1 MITGRIVG
9 IKRFEIHDG
18 DGIRTTLFLKGC
30 PLKCVWCHNPESI
43 SFQPQVAY
51 NEARCIGC
59 GACAALCA
67 AHSLSGGKHFYDRNK
82 CSGCGRC
89 EEACLGEALTFYGK
103 EITVQ
108 DALTLLTEDRMFYEG
123 SGGGVTL
130 SGGEPLLQADFCRE
144 LLNQLKAT
152 GIHTAVD
159 TCGFVT
165 RAQIDKVI
173 DFTDLFLYDIKF
185 MDAKKHI
192 QYTGQS
198 NEVILNNLTY
208 IAGRGKPVEIRI
220 PLITAINDD
229 QIEPIGRFLAALG
242 FTGKI
247 KVLPYHDFASAKYK
261 ALEMENTLPAV
272 RTPDD
277 EQMADA
283 IAKLT
288 LHGLQAISGRE
299 PHDQRNGKT

>member
-30 PLKCVWCHNPESI
+30 PLKCIWCHNPESI
-43 SFQPQVAY
+43 SYRPQVAY

-59 GACAALCA
+59 GACASLCTV
-67 AHSLSGGKHFYDRNK
+67 HSLSGDKHFYDRSK
-82 CSGCGRC
+82 CTGCGRC

-103 EITVQ
+103 DITVQ
-108 DALTLLTEDRMFYEG
+108 DALTLLTEDRIFYIS

-144 LLNQLKAT
+144 LLRLLQTA
-152 GIHTAVD
+152 GIHTAID
-159 TCGFVT
+159 TCGFAT

-173 DFTDLFLYDIKF
+173 DITDLFLYDIKF
-185 MDAKKHI
+185 IDVNKHI
-192 QYTGQS
+192 QYTGKP

-208 IAGRGKPVEIRI
+208 IIGRGKRVEIRI
-220 PLITAINDD
+220 PLIPTINDD
-229 QIEPIGRFLAALG
+229 QIDPIGGFLAALG
-242 FTGKI
+242 FTGKV
-247 KVLPYHDFASAKYK
+247 KLLPYHDFAASKYE

-272 RTPDD
+272 RTPDNG
-277 EQMADA
+277 QIADA
-283 IAKLT
+283 VARLKLY
-288 LHGLQAISGRE
+288 GLQAVSGSERDE
-299 PHDQRNGKT
+299 Q